1 MSLGRDVSIYA
12 GGLSLDSVDVGRE
25 AQESR
30 PSRDGNLVEA
40 CLMVQ
45 SCIVFCIV
53 IRIDPSVFER
63 SRCQT
68 CTG

>member
-25 AQESR
+25 AQESGH
-30 PSRDGNLVEA
+30 SKDGNLVEA

-53 IRIDPSVFER
+53 IRIDSSVCER
-63 SRCQT
+63 LPCQR